1 MKTVLELHKPES
13 DLYIPEKAII
23 RKVER
28 LTELEKLFTLE
39 LESGRSLGHDP
50 GQFVQVAVLGVG
62 EAPISITSP
71 PSQDSTF
78 QLCVRKVGEV
88 TRKIHTLE
96 AGDHLFIRGPL
107 GKGFEEETM
116 SRLRGKHLLFVAGG
130 LGYAPVRS
138 LVNKVLQE
146 TKEYK
151 KITILYGCKEP
162 GERLYTDELAS
173 IATMGG
179 NVEFLETVDK
189 ADQNWKGNIGVIT
202 TLIPKVDFDPA
213 ETIAIVVGPP
223 VMYKFVLIS
232 LFKQKLPEENIYL
245 SLERRMRCG
254 VGKCGHCQME
264 GVYVCLEGP
273 VFNYADVKDNEEV
286 F

>member
-1 MKTVLELHKPES
+1 MSTAVTLHEPEQ
-13 DLYIPEKAII
+13 DLYVPEKAII
-23 RKVER
+23 KEVRQ
-28 LTELEKLFTLE
+28 LTKLEKLFTLE
-39 LESGRSLGHDP
+39 LASGRPLGHDP

-71 PSQDSTF
+71 PSDEPTF
-78 QLCVRKVGEV
+78 QLCVRKVGEL
-88 TRKIHTLE
+88 TAKLHGLQK
-96 AGDHLFIRGPL
+96 GDTVFVRGPL
-107 GKGFEEETM
+107 GKGFGEDAM
-116 SRLRGKHLLFVAGG
+116 NRLRGKHLLFVAGG

-138 LVNKVLQE
+138 LINKVLNE
-146 TKEYK
+146 REEYK
-151 KITILYGCKEP
+151 KISILYGCKEP
-162 GERLYTDELAS
+162 AERLYTDELEK
-173 IATMGG
+173 IAAMGG
-179 NVEFLETVDK
+179 NVEFMETVDNPDK
-189 ADQNWKGNIGVIT
+189 SWEGNCGVIT

-223 VMYKFVLIS
+223 VMYKFVLVS
-232 LFKQKLPEENIYL
+232 LFNREIPQENIYL

-273 VFNYADVKDNEEV
+273 VFNYADVADNEEV

>member
-1 MKTVLELHKPES
+1 MKTTLDLHRPES
-13 DLYIPEKAII
+13 DLYVPEKAVI
-23 RKVER
+23 RDVQP
-28 LTELEKLFTLE
+28 LTELEKLFSIE

-50 GQFVQVAVLGVG
+50 GQFVQVALLGVG
-62 EAPISITSP
+62 EAPISITSA
-71 PSQDSTF
+71 PSDDPAF

-88 TRKIHTLE
+88 TGKLHSLA
-96 AGDHLFIRGPL
+96 AGDHIFVRGPL
-107 GKGFEEETM
+107 GNGFGADAM
-116 SRLRGKHLLFVAGG
+116 ARLKGKHLLFIAGG

-138 LVNKVLQE
+138 LINTVLKKPE
-146 TKEYK
+146 DYK
-151 KITILYGCKEP
+151 KISILYGCKFP
-162 GERLYTDELAS
+162 TERLFTGELAQ
-173 IATMGG
+173 IAEMGG

-189 ADQNWKGNIGVIT
+189 PDESWEGNSGVIT

-213 ETIAIVVGPP
+213 ETIGIVVGPP
-223 VMYKFVLIS
+223 VMYKFVLVS
-232 LFKQKLPEENIYL
+232 LFDRKVPKENIYL

-273 VFNYADVKDNEEV
+273 VFNYADIQDNEEV